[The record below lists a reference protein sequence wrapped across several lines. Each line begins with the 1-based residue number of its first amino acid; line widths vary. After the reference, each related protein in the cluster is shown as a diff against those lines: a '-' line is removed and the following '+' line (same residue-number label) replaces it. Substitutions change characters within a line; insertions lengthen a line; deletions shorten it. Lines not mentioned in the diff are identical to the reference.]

1 MADEQVIQ
9 AEPSPA
15 PTMQE
20 VLSNL
25 YQESPDKYA
34 EYKKTGVMPEQP
46 KKEASA
52 ASKVQPPEKVESAT
66 DKVETVPEPDAGK
79 ESQESKKG
87 KLTAAE
93 RIGQLIA
100 KNKELEEKLKAVRP
114 AVQDEAKPEVKAE
127 PEKKAKT
134 QIPPKPDPKDKKYL
148 ESKGEDPFAEYLED
162 LAEWTADRKLEKRWA
177 EHTAEQKKADE
188 EKRVAEANKAIETE
202 WNKRVEA
209 ASKKHPDL
217 KEVLSAVVQAKLIP
231 QNGPIDAYILD
242 SPLGVEVFYELCSNP
257 DEIARIAA
265 LSPVQQ
271 IRELDKIERG
281 LATAEEKKDDDIPLD
296 KKEDTAPVI
305 KTTSAKRPPFE
316 AGGRSTAPDD
326 PAEAAL
332 KRRDFAAYQK
342 AENAKELARRSKG

>member
-1 MADEQVIQ
+1 
-9 AEPSPA
+9 
-15 PTMQE
+15 MQE
-20 VLSNL
+20 VLTTL
-25 YQESPDKYA
+25 YAESPYKYA

-52 ASKVQPPEKVESAT
+52 ASKVQPPEKKVESAT
-66 DKVETVPEPDAGK
+66 DKVGTAPDPDAGK

-114 AVQDEAKPEVKAE
+114 AVQDEAKPEVKADAD
-127 PEKKAKT
+127 KKPKT
-134 QIPPKPDPKDKKYL
+134 PPKPEPTDKKYL
-148 ESKGEDPFAEYLED
+148 DSKAADPFAEYLED
-162 LAEWTADRKLEKRWA
+162 LADWK
-177 EHTAEQKKADE
+177 AEQKFETKFAAKKAEE
-188 EKRVAEANKAIETE
+188 EKAEEGRKVAEANKAIETE
-202 WNKRVEA
+202 WNKRVDA

-242 SPLGVEVFYELCSNP
+242 SPMGVEVFYELCSNP
-257 DEIARIAA
+257 DEIARISA

-281 LATAEEKKDDDIPLD
+281 LATAEDDKKDDIPLD
-296 KKEDTAPVI
+296 KEENTAPVI

-316 AGGRSTAPDD
+316 AGGRSTTPDD

>member
-34 EYKKTGVMPEQP
+34 EYKKTGIMPEPP

-66 DKVETVPEPDAGK
+66 EKVETAPETDAGK

-114 AVQDEAKPEVKAE
+114 AVQEEKPEVKAE

-134 QIPPKPDPKDKKYL
+134 QTPPKPDPKDKKYL
-148 ESKGEDPFAEYLED
+148 ESKSEDPFAEYLED

-177 EHTAEQKKADE
+177 EHTAEQEKAAQEKK
-188 EKRVAEANKAIETE
+188 VAEANKAIETE
-202 WNKRVEA
+202 WNKRVDA

-281 LATAEEKKDDDIPLD
+281 LATAEEEKKDDIPLE
-296 KKEDTAPVI
+296 KKEEDTAPVI

-316 AGGRSTAPDD
+316 AGGRSTTPDD